1 MAISN
6 VNNSNGVSSTSRVSN
21 APAVATRKAPTRDDS
36 GDGSVVT
43 LSSKARSLSEA
54 ERANLDQKQHIERIQ
69 TLSRADQQAQEKMDV
84 NAREEA
90 KALAASQKE
99 DEQLYKRINT
109 YA

>member
-6 VNNSNGVSSTSRVSN
+6 VNNSNGVNTTTSVSN
-21 APAVATRKAPTRDDS
+21 TPTTAARRAPARSDS
-36 GDGSVVT
+36 SDGSVVT

-54 ERANLDQKQHIERIQ
+54 ERANLDQKQHIERVK
-69 TLSRADQQAQEKMDV
+69 TLNRADQQAQEKISV
-84 NAREEA
+84 NAKADEKAVEA
-90 KALAASQKE
+90 KLKV